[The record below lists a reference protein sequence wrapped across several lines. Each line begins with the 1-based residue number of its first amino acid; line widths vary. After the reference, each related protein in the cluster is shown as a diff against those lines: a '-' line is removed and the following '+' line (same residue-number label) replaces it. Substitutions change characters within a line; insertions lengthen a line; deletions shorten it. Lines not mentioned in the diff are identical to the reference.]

1 MNKGAAPAPYEKVG
15 FGGMKIEPVI
25 IDENGGATKQV
36 QELRNLYQ
44 RDNVDAV
51 LGYIG
56 SGDCLAV
63 APIAEELKKML
74 VLMDC
79 GTPRIFEEAKY
90 NYVFRT
96 AAHATMDNV
105 GAHPLHEGATT
116 SRWTRCRRSTRIT
129 PGARTAGPTS
139 SPPPGNFIPTPSLR
153 PTCCRNSAPAST
165 APKSPRWSAPAPTSS
180 IRACGAAI
188 CRPSSCRPSPRGLP
202 KRSQLVFS
210 AADHVLPPLGDKMPD
225 GTIIGARG
233 AYGLMSQKSPLNDWL
248 FKGYEAANGVY
259 PVQAAYRMTQSILGL
274 KAAVEKAMAKNGGK
288 KPSTD
293 ELVAAM
299 TGLEWQSPGGLIQMK
314 LADGHQ
320 AIQPIAFSRT
330 KYNPDPKRVDLVD
343 IQYFAGRMRQSAAG
357 RQVARLDQGR
367 HAGRQVQL
375 SGRPL
380 PETMLRR
387 RDAPR
392 FAPLISCSA
401 NDQHETIAMNF
412 FLTIVLDGLIQA
424 SWLFIVALGLTLVFG
439 VLKILNI
446 AHGSFYALGA
456 YIAATAVTMVAAH
469 GLPPASAS
477 SPCCSRSR

>member
-1 MNKGAAPAPYEKVG
+1 MHRFRRADRAVIFASMAATWVALGAPASAQETFKLGIVTFLSGPAADSFGVPARNGAQFVIDQLNKGAAPAPYEKVG
-15 FGGMKIEPVI
+15 FGGIKVEPVI

-79 GTPRIFEEAKY
+79 GTPRIFEDAKY

-96 AAHATMDNV
+96 AAHDTMDNV
-105 GAHPLHEGATT
+105 GLIRYMKSKNIKMTTLSAINQDYAWGQDSRADFLAAAEQLYPGVKLQTDLLPKFGAGQYGTEI
-116 SRWTRCRRSTRIT
+116 SALVS
-129 PGARTAGPTS
+129 AGSDVVYS
-139 SPPPGNFIPTPSLR
+139 SLWGGDLQAFVLQS
-153 PTCCRNSAPAST
+153 
-165 APKSPRWSAPAPTSS
+165 
-180 IRACGAAI
+180 G
-188 CRPSSCRPSPRGLP
+188 PRGLP

-225 GTIIGARG
+225 GVIIGARG
-233 AYGLMSQKSPLNDWL
+233 AYGLMSRKSPLNDWL

-259 PVQAAYRMTQSILGL
+259 PVQAAYRATQAILGL

-293 ELVAAM
+293 EMVAAM
-299 TGLEWQSPGGLIQMK
+299 TGLEWPSPGGLIQMK

-330 KYNPDPKRVDLVD
+330 KYNPDLKRVDLVD
-343 IQYFAGRMRQSAAG
+343 IQYFPAECVNPPPGVKAIEWIKGGM
-357 RQVARLDQGR
+357 QG
-367 HAGRQVQL
+367 AKC
-375 SGRPL
+375 
-380 PETMLRR
+380 
-387 RDAPR
+387 D
-392 FAPLISCSA
+392 
-401 NDQHETIAMNF
+401 
-412 FLTIVLDGLIQA
+412 
-424 SWLFIVALGLTLVFG
+424 
-439 VLKILNI
+439 
-446 AHGSFYALGA
+446 
-456 YIAATAVTMVAAH
+456 
-469 GLPPASAS
+469 
-477 SPCCSRSR
+477 

>member
-1 MNKGAAPAPYEKVG
+1 MNKGAAPSPYEKVG
-15 FGGMKIEPVI
+15 FGGIKVEPVI

-44 RDNVDAV
+44 RDNVDVV

-79 GTPRIFEEAKY
+79 GTPRIFEDAKY

-105 GAHPLHEGATT
+105 GLIRYMKANNIKMTTLSAINQDYAWGQDSRADFIAAAEQLYPGVKLQTDLLPKFGAGQYGTEI
-116 SRWTRCRRSTRIT
+116 SALV
-129 PGARTAGPTS
+129 GAGSDVVYS
-139 SPPPGNFIPTPSLR
+139 SLWGGDLQAFVLQ
-153 PTCCRNSAPAST
+153 SA
-165 APKSPRWSAPAPTSS
+165 
-180 IRACGAAI
+180 
-188 CRPSSCRPSPRGLP
+188 PRGLP

-259 PVQAAYRMTQSILGL
+259 PVQASYRMTQAILGL
-274 KAAVEKAMAKNGGK
+274 KAAVEKAMSKNGGK

-293 ELVAAM
+293 EMVAAM
-299 TGLEWQSPGGLIQMK
+299 TGLEWPSPGGLIQMK

-330 KYNPDPKRVDLVD
+330 KYNPDLKRVDLVD
-343 IQYFAGRMRQSAAG
+343 IQYFAAECVNPPPGVKAIDWIKGGM
-357 RQVARLDQGR
+357 QG
-367 HAGRQVQL
+367 AK
-375 SGRPL
+375 
-380 PETMLRR
+380 
-387 RDAPR
+387 
-392 FAPLISCSA
+392 C
-401 NDQHETIAMNF
+401 N
-412 FLTIVLDGLIQA
+412 
-424 SWLFIVALGLTLVFG
+424 
-439 VLKILNI
+439 
-446 AHGSFYALGA
+446 
-456 YIAATAVTMVAAH
+456 
-469 GLPPASAS
+469 
-477 SPCCSRSR
+477 

>member
-1 MNKGAAPAPYEKVG
+1 MDRSSRIYRSAALFSVAAVATLALASPASAEDSFKLGIVTFLSGPAADSFGVPARNGGQFVIDQLNKGAAPAPYDKVG
-15 FGGMKIEPVI
+15 FGGMKIVPVV

-36 QELRNLYQ
+36 QELRNLYE
-44 RDNVDAV
+44 RDNVDVV

-105 GAHPLHEGATT
+105 GLIRYMKANNVKMDTLSAINQDYAWGQDSRADFIAAAGQLYPSAKLQTDLLPKFGAGQYGTEI
-116 SRWTRCRRSTRIT
+116 SALVST
-129 PGARTAGPTS
+129 GSDVVYS
-139 SPPPGNFIPTPSLR
+139 SLWGGDLQAFILQ
-153 PTCCRNSAPAST
+153 
-165 APKSPRWSAPAPTSS
+165 
-180 IRACGAAI
+180 AA
-188 CRPSSCRPSPRGLP
+188 PRGLP

-233 AYGLMSQKSPLNDWL
+233 AYGLMSRKSPVNDWF
-248 FKGYEAANGVY
+248 FKGYQEVNGVY
-259 PVQAAYRMTQSILGL
+259 PVQAAYRIAQSILGL
-274 KAAVEKAMAKNGGK
+274 KSAVEKAMAKNGGK

-320 AIQPIAFSRT
+320 AIQPIAISRT
-330 KYNPDPKRVDLVD
+330 KYNPDLKRVDLVD
-343 IQYFAGRMRQSAAG
+343 IKYFPAECVNPPPGIKSIDWIKGGM
-357 RQVARLDQGR
+357 QG
-367 HAGRQVQL
+367 AKC
-375 SGRPL
+375 
-380 PETMLRR
+380 
-387 RDAPR
+387 D
-392 FAPLISCSA
+392 
-401 NDQHETIAMNF
+401 
-412 FLTIVLDGLIQA
+412 
-424 SWLFIVALGLTLVFG
+424 
-439 VLKILNI
+439 
-446 AHGSFYALGA
+446 
-456 YIAATAVTMVAAH
+456 
-469 GLPPASAS
+469 
-477 SPCCSRSR
+477 